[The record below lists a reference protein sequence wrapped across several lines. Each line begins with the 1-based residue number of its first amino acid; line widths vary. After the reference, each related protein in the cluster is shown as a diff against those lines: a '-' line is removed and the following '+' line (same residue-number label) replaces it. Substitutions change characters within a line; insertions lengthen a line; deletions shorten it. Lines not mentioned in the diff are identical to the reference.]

1 MTSVHSVVVVED
13 NGVVSAQRENVTYT
27 QSGKDIRG
35 TKMEISRVCFFL
47 LSRNRGKEFQNSNN
61 KNNNSTHKK
70 WKSQS
75 MNHARTSHLSIRQGG
90 VEYRS

>member
-1 MTSVHSVVVVED
+1 MTFVHSFGSED
-13 NGVVSAQRENVTYT
+13 NGVVSTHSQKNR
-27 QSGKDIRG
+27 RG
-35 TKMEISRVCFFL
+35 TKMEISRVCFSFL
-47 LSRNRGKEFQNSNN
+47 EEKETKQPQQQH
-61 KNNNSTHKK
+61 TTTKK

>member
-1 MTSVHSVVVVED
+1 
-13 NGVVSAQRENVTYT
+13 
-27 QSGKDIRG
+27 
-35 TKMEISRVCFFL
+35 MEISRVFFCFL
-47 LSRNRGKEFQNSNN
+47 EIEEKESKQQQQQH
-61 KNNNSTHKK
+61 TTKK

>member
-1 MTSVHSVVVVED
+1 
-13 NGVVSAQRENVTYT
+13 
-27 QSGKDIRG
+27 
-35 TKMEISRVCFFL
+35 MEISRVCFFL
-47 LSRNRGKEFQNSNN
+47 FLEEKETKQPQQQH
-61 KNNNSTHKK
+61 TTTKK

>member
-1 MTSVHSVVVVED
+1 
-13 NGVVSAQRENVTYT
+13 
-27 QSGKDIRG
+27 
-35 TKMEISRVCFFL
+35 MEISRVCFSFL
-47 LSRNRGKEFQNSNN
+47 EEKETKQPQQH
-61 KNNNSTHKK
+61 TTTKK